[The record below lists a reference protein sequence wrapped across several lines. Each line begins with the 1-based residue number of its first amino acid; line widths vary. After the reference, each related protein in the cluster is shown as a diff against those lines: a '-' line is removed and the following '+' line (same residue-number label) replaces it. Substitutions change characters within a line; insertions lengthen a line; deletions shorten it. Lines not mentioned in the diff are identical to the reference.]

1 MPSDALS
8 PLTPISFTPD
18 EVALAWASDHFV
30 IQHQE
35 LIADHPWSRV
45 FRLEGKIETAYLK
58 LFPLSDAQALE
69 KNRLI
74 NQYFPDATPGIQ
86 AINPSLGIILSKQ
99 SKALPLGHV
108 SSEHQLKRL
117 LSTYAKIQAQATQ
130 FDELHQQLPTL
141 DITTLLTDLLD
152 YLNPDKP
159 LETGVNASYF
169 MDDPRESFG
178 YFIALSS
185 RRAMLEHYLQKAMC
199 LPMTI
204 NHCDLHTDNV
214 SETEVGNMLIYDWD
228 DAIIGPAGMSLYRLF
243 QSCSQIA
250 KHFDKDETAD
260 ESFTIH
266 IPFINHYLE
275 NLNQH
280 NYDCLYVLEESLA
293 ASVCAGMIQSM
304 LSYKQ
309 YPDDDYEYK
318 KYVSERIRDHV
329 EDIVHLCDMLAL
341 KNRTQVLYYAN
352 NYEENNAPWR
362 SIYLLNEYA
371 ARHPNDMAIHQR
383 QAELEIQS
391 GRWQCASNTLQKV
404 LSINPTDANTRTQF
418 GMALIKS
425 GHVEQAIRELEIALQ
440 TDPNQ
445 TAALD
450 YINKASEILHWK
462 NRATIPHLAPTLALS
477 NEEKE
482 RNLVSEEKLGLAINL
497 FREHGMLVVE
507 NAFPRSLVEDIAKLV
522 FERYDHYFE
531 NRKYDDNLVLG
542 DKRRMVT
549 LSIEGSLNDPRLYGS
564 QIIRG
569 MMTNLLDEDYVMG
582 GLNAVVSL
590 PGSKDQGLHKDYSPL
605 FKSEQ
610 DNSHHVT
617 PPFAVAMLM
626 PLIDMRYEHGTT
638 SFRKGSHLV
647 PEQMPFDMPTQEP
660 LLKMGDCVVFDYR
673 TAHEGLANRSNEVR
687 PLLCL
692 IHHRIW
698 FRDALNYR
706 QQKDVMITPEAL
718 QKVPDDLKPLFQWV

>member
-1 MPSDALS
+1 MSNAATSDSTL
-8 PLTPISFTPD
+8 PSFTPD
-18 EVALAWASDHFV
+18 ETALAWANEHFT
-30 IQHQE
+30 IQHQQ

-45 FRLEGKIETAYLK
+45 FRLEGKTETAFLK
-58 LFPLSDAQALE
+58 LFPRGDTLALE
-69 KNRLI
+69 KNQLI
-74 NQYFPDATPGIQ
+74 NQYFPDNTPSIQ
-86 AINPSLGIILSKQ
+86 ASDTALGVLLSK
-99 SKALPLGHV
+99 SDKSIPLGNF
-108 SSEHQLKRL
+108 SSEQQLKRL
-117 LSTYAKIQAQATQ
+117 LNTYAQIQAKATQ
-130 FDELHQQLPTL
+130 FDELYQRLPRL
-141 DITTLLTDLLD
+141 NVTTLLTDLLD
-152 YLNPDKP
+152 YLNPEKS
-159 LETGVNASYF
+159 LEKGVNAHYF
-169 MDDPRESFG
+169 MDDPRESLG

-185 RRAMLEHYLQKAMC
+185 RRAMLENYLQKAMC
-199 LPMTI
+199 LPMTL

-214 SETEVGNMLIYDWD
+214 SETEAGNMLFYDWD
-228 DAIIGPAGMSLYRLF
+228 DAMIGPAGMSLYRLF
-243 QSCSQIA
+243 HSCSQIA
-250 KHFDKDETAD
+250 KRFDADHETD
-260 ESFTIH
+260 DSFKIH
-266 IPFINHYLE
+266 HAFIDHYLDS
-275 NLNQH
+275 LNQH
-280 NYDCLYVLEESLA
+280 NYDSLCTLEESLA

-304 LSYKQ
+304 LSYKH
-309 YPDDDYEYK
+309 YPDEDYEYK
-318 KYVSERIRDHV
+318 KYVSELIRDRV

-341 KNRTQVLYYAN
+341 KNRAQVLYYAN
-352 NYEENNAPWR
+352 DYEQNNAPWR

-371 ARHPNDMAIHQR
+371 ARHPNDVAIHQR

-391 GRWQCASNTLQKV
+391 GRWACASTSLQKI
-404 LSINPTDANTRTQF
+404 LAINPVDANTRTQL
-418 GMALIKS
+418 GIALLKS
-425 GHVEQAIRELEIALQ
+425 GNAEQAIRELEIALQ

-445 TAALD
+445 SMALD
-450 YINKASEILHWK
+450 YIGKASELLHWK
-462 NRATIPHLAPTLALS
+462 NRAAIPHLAPTLALS

-482 RNLVSEEKLGLAINL
+482 HNLVAEEKLGLAINL

-507 NAFPRSLVEDIAKLV
+507 NAFPRALMKDIAKQV
-522 FERYDHYFE
+522 FEHYDHYFE
-531 NRKYDDNLVLG
+531 NRKYEDNLVLG

-549 LSIEGSLNDPRLYGS
+549 LSIEGALNDPRLYGS

-569 MMTNLLDEDYVMG
+569 MMSNLLDEDYVMG

-610 DNSHHVT
+610 NKEHHVT

-660 LLKMGDCVVFDYR
+660 LLKMGDCMIFDYR
-673 TAHEGLANRSNEVR
+673 TAHEGLANRSDEVR

-706 QQKDVMITPEAL
+706 QQKDVMITPEEL
-718 QKVPDDLKPLFQWV
+718 EKVPEDLKSLFQWV